1 MPYIVAGAH
10 SVFTN
15 IHRYFDKPDNI
26 YHQIIKDF
34 MARTNSGYLW
44 SFGNGLNDE
53 SKDRVKIKGNY
64 GKKHVNIFNNPRFNE
79 VRTAYNITNLV
90 MDSGG
95 YQAQSGYLSIDDCYD
110 FIDEYKYFIE
120 NSHDKF
126 KNFFALDLIPNGLS
140 YNQLLD
146 LNMKSYEALAN
157 LPEEARKK
165 VIFVYHFFTP
175 KVFEAWKTITDNYFD
190 KFGNYF
196 AFGGLAAND
205 TTSVVLPISVF
216 AIGIVQ
222 IVYQAKKRNMNNIK
236 IHVLGAASYR
246 DVMMY
251 QLYRAV
257 IKEYHNI
264 DIEITYDSSLAFK
277 QIQKSRRMNVI
288 EPDFTNLLLD
298 IRENVLHAKQLRH
311 IPNTMDVYN
320 TTEEIVKENFEKMLE
335 YIDPKYTGMGNSLNI
350 YEEKEDGSGRSLS
363 RGFTIFSILFCGWQ
377 INTLEEK
384 CYQYVL
390 SKMPLLKSN
399 PYEFY
404 DELNDILLKLNQ
416 GKLSYKFKDKI
427 MYIRNT
433 IDYLIALD
441 PDMIENVVKE
451 NLSGCE
457 IVDKGV
463 SNNENIFDMDFI

>member
-15 IHRYFDKPDNI
+15 VHRYADKPDNI

-34 MARTNSGYLW
+34 MKRTNSGYLW
-44 SFGNGLNDE
+44 SFGNGLSDE
-53 SKDRVKIKGNY
+53 SKDNVKIKGRY
-64 GKKHVNIFNNPRFNE
+64 GAKYVQIFNQPRFLE
-79 VRTAYNITNLV
+79 VTKAYDITNLV

-95 YQAQSGYLSIDDCYD
+95 YQAQSGYLSVDDCYE

-120 NSHDKF
+120 HTYNKF
-126 KNFFALDLIPNGLS
+126 RNFFALDLIPNGLT
-140 YNQLLD
+140 YDKLLD
-146 LNMKSYEALAN
+146 LNMKSYEALAS

-165 VIFVYHFFTP
+165 IIFVYHFFTP
-175 KVFEAWKTITDNYFD
+175 KVFEAWKTITDTYFD

-264 DIEITYDSSLAFK
+264 DIEITYDSSLVFK
-277 QIQKSRRMNVI
+277 QVQKSRRINVI

-298 IRENVLHAKQLRH
+298 LRENVLHAKVLRH
-311 IPNTMDVYN
+311 IPNTYDVYS
-320 TTEEIVKENFEKMLE
+320 TTEEIMKENFENMLSF
-335 YIDPKYTGMGNSLNI
+335 IDPKYSGLTKDINI

-363 RGFTIFSILFCGWQ
+363 RAFTILSILFCGWQ
-377 INTLEEK
+377 YNALEEK
-384 CYQYVL
+384 CYNYV
-390 SKMPLLKSN
+390 SKLMPLLRTK
-399 PYEFY
+399 PFEFY
-404 DELNDILLKLNQ
+404 EELNQTLLKLNQ

-441 PDMIENVVKE
+441 PEMIENVVRE
-451 NLSGCE
+451 NLSSCE
-457 IVDKGV
+457 IVDKGIDTD
-463 SNNENIFDMDFI
+463 SIADMDFL